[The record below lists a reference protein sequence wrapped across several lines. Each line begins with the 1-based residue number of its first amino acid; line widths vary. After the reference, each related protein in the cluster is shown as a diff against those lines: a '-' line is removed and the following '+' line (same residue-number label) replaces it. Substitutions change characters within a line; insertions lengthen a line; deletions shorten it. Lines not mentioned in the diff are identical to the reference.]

1 ADEVRAL
8 ASRTHQSTE
17 EITRVVMD
25 IQAQMSMVVSDIDQ
39 CNEQGQQTLSA
50 SEQLDA
56 SLQQIITDMHAIQGN
71 SERIASAIEEQGIVM
86 NQVSDSITE
95 LNVISENNMPAAQ
108 ECLHEVNS
116 VSAQA
121 HDMDEAVAEFK
132 TRLK

>member
-1 ADEVRAL
+1 
-8 ASRTHQSTE
+8 
-17 EITRVVMD
+17 MD

-95 LNVISENNMPAAQ
+95 LNVISENNM
-108 ECLHEVNS
+108 H
-116 VSAQA
+116 SARMFA
-121 HDMDEAVAEFK
+121 
-132 TRLK
+132 

>member
-1 ADEVRAL
+1 
-8 ASRTHQSTE
+8 
-17 EITRVVMD
+17 
-25 IQAQMSMVVSDIDQ
+25 MVVSDIDQ

-95 LNVISENNMPAAQ
+95 LNVISENNM
-108 ECLHEVNS
+108 
-116 VSAQA
+116 
-121 HDMDEAVAEFK
+121 
-132 TRLK
+132 